1 MVKRSENITHRLFN
15 RQLSCKPSG
24 SQLQTVRT
32 LYENIVPSHTVYDVE
47 CPDHT
52 FRKFTNDGQYLI
64 AFTRSFQ
71 HLVVYRFNWLN
82 FCVKGEAEDAELP
95 PKAAKFESFFTELYC
110 VALATGTETIC
121 KDFFL
126 TTENGVYGLFATS
139 TGPDADAASVQGAVP
154 GVPSIEKI
162 KILAV
167 RLADGIITDDR
178 IYHDDFI
185 HLSHNMGVFM
195 YEDLLAILSVRF
207 QCVHIL
213 QIRDSGTF
221 VDVRSVG
228 DFCQEDD
235 ELLISSQT
243 QKEAWYQS
251 TQAVL
256 HKEDETTESRTSL
269 EKDSKILR
277 DDRNSRNYNDHD
289 SSHIPVGSDFECYFR
304 GLLGASSSGAGT
316 SSQGVTELPMTY
328 TAYTPL
334 ILSYDMT
341 GARHGDQNQQSSV
354 NNANAQRRTDFV
366 LSSRTPHQQDFE
378 ARSELGHV
386 DDSSGLTLGTTG
398 EAGQNV
404 TPVSSSGSRHVSG
417 GRNIWEPA
425 YAHSRDHHSSSIEA
439 TTTNV
444 STPVT
449 SSRNDVVHSLPRAV
463 PRSLSESNARSG
475 REQSNSSSETGP
487 PVLGGIKQRLLSFI
501 FRSILEHDDDHVQRA
516 QRLKRFYYHFQHY
529 TELVMWKVQFLDRYH
544 LLIKFGSADGVISRS
559 CDVSQQ
565 LAFFVVYNFET
576 TEILEFQQN
585 SSQELLQLFENFAD
599 HFRSAQRYPV
609 YMNYV
614 TSFSNNVFVREQS
627 REQKVACI
635 NTKASNKAN
644 SFAHIARRTLASLPV
659 NSQSQSPSVYFDHSL
674 FHFDEKLISATDR
687 HKPSMEHP
695 IKFLSRRRPHILKFK
710 INPGPENGANETRI
724 KRVAAFVFHPIFPF
738 AISIQQSFLQA
749 SVVNFHFR
757 K

>member
-24 SQLQTVRT
+24 SQLHTVRT

-162 KILAV
+162 RILAV

-235 ELLISSQT
+235 ELLVSSQT
-243 QKEAWYQS
+243 Q
-251 TQAVL
+251 
-256 HKEDETTESRTSL
+256 
-269 EKDSKILR
+269 
-277 DDRNSRNYNDHD
+277 
-289 SSHIPVGSDFECYFR
+289 
-304 GLLGASSSGAGT
+304 
-316 SSQGVTELPMTY
+316 VT
-328 TAYTPL
+328 
-334 ILSYDMT
+334 
-341 GARHGDQNQQSSV
+341 
-354 NNANAQRRTDFV
+354 F
-366 LSSRTPHQQDFE
+366 
-378 ARSELGHV
+378 
-386 DDSSGLTLGTTG
+386 
-398 EAGQNV
+398 
-404 TPVSSSGSRHVSG
+404 
-417 GRNIWEPA
+417 
-425 YAHSRDHHSSSIEA
+425 
-439 TTTNV
+439 
-444 STPVT
+444 
-449 SSRNDVVHSLPRAV
+449 

-585 SSQELLQLFENFAD
+585 SSLELLQLFENFAD

-644 SFAHIARRTLASLPV
+644 SFAPIARRTLASLPV